1 LELQKEVAIHLVFHV
16 SLHKK
21 KLSENVVTS
30 TTLTIVGG
38 GGRAKIASV
47 TILDRKLMKKGNK
60 VEVMD

>member
-1 LELQKEVAIHLVFHV
+1 
-16 SLHKK
+16 
-21 KLSENVVTS
+21 
-30 TTLTIVGG
+30 VGG